1 MNLPAAL
8 VLPACL
14 LAMSSQAL
22 PAKELHTPFTF
33 IIESAEHTPGVLVF
47 TGEHAKP
54 KKSIAFS
61 QGIDM
66 IIKGI
71 GLNIDHIRFVKEPK
85 ATDYCVHAN
94 NKAAYAK
101 SLIIA
106 ANNGIKLDR
115 DMRMETKMTR
125 EQFATRLHEAI
136 LATGNYPVT
145 LNWLIIKDEAAFSPD
160 ALNAVQT
167 LVKFN
172 VVTLEKGSYR
182 PKALIT
188 ELEAATMVKK
198 AVAFIKAHK
207 PVEAAVPQTEDEVT
221 FQSTPVNDS
230 VNRVVLSRG
239 EKPNS
244 GYQIMITSI
253 VFPAKGQAEIHYK
266 LTDPAPGNSYLQVIT
281 TATAETYVAAGYQVS
296 LKEDK

>member
-1 MNLPAAL
+1 MNLSTAL
-8 VLPACL
+8 LLPACL
-14 LAMSSQAL
+14 LVMSSQAL
-22 PAKELHTPFTF
+22 PAKELNTPVSELAKHTAGLPVYF
-33 IIESAEHTPGVLVF
+33 
-47 TGEHAKP
+47 GENAKP

-66 IIKGI
+66 IVKGI
-71 GLNIDHIRFVKEPK
+71 GLNIDQIRFVKEPK

-101 SLIIA
+101 SIIIA

-115 DMRMETKMTR
+115 DMRLETKMTR
-125 EQFATRLHEAI
+125 EQFAMRLHEAI

-145 LNWLIIKDEAAFSPD
+145 LNWLVIKDEAAFIPE

-172 VVTLEKGSYR
+172 VVSLEKGSFR

-188 ELEAATMVKK
+188 ELEAAAMVKK
-198 AVAFIKAHK
+198 SVTFIKTHK
-207 PVEAAVPQTEDEVT
+207 PDIGVAPQPAAGEVT

-230 VNRVVLSRG
+230 VNKIVLSRG

-281 TATAETYVAAGYQVS
+281 TATAETYVAAGYEVS
-296 LKEDK
+296 VKEDK

>member
-1 MNLPAAL
+1 MNLSTAL
-8 VLPACL
+8 LLPACL
-14 LAMSSQAL
+14 LAVSSQAL
-22 PAKELHTPFTF
+22 PAKELNTLVTFTEEPAKHIAGLPVF
-33 IIESAEHTPGVLVF
+33 I
-47 TGEHAKP
+47 GENAKP
-54 KKSIAFS
+54 KKSISFS

-66 IIKGI
+66 IVKGI

-85 ATDYCVHAN
+85 ATDYCVHAS

-101 SLIIA
+101 SIIIA

-115 DMRMETKMTR
+115 DIRLETKMTR
-125 EQFATRLHEAI
+125 EQFAMRLYEAI

-145 LNWLIIKDEAAFSPD
+145 LNWLVIKDEAAFSPE

-167 LVKFN
+167 LVKFS
-172 VVTLEKGSYR
+172 VVALEKGSFR

-188 ELEAATMVKK
+188 ELEAAAMVKK
-198 AVAFIKAHK
+198 SVAFIKAHK
-207 PVEAAVPQTEDEVT
+207 PDAGAVPQPTSEVT

-266 LTDPAPGNSYLQVIT
+266 LVDPAPGNSYLQVIT
-281 TATAETYVAAGYQVS
+281 TATAETYVAAGYEVFV
-296 LKEDK
+296 KEDK